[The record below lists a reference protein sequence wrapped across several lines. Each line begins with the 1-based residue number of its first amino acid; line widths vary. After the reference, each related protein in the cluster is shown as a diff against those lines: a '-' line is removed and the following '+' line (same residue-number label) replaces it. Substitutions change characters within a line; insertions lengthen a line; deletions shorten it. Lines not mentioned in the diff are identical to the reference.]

1 MSLLWWLRNGFGK
14 RERERQTKGMKKKGH
29 MIEPEKTSKF
39 HLMFQAST

>member
-1 MSLLWWLRNGFGK
+1 MVLERE

-29 MIEPEKTSKF
+29 MIEPGKTSKC